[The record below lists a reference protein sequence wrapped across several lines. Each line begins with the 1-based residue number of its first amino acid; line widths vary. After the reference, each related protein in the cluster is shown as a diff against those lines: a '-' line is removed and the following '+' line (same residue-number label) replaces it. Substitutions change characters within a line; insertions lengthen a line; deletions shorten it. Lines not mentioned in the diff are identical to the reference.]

1 LTKGRQDP
9 VTTEIIR
16 NAFLAA
22 AEEMRAVLTR
32 SAFSPVIYEMK
43 DCSVGLFN
51 EKGELLG
58 QAPGLPFFLGA
69 LSEIVQTLIDIIGL
83 NSFAAGDAYILN
95 DPYLTGSHLNDVDI
109 LSPVVYGENVVGFA
123 VTRAHWED
131 LGGKTATY
139 AVDSTEIYQEGL
151 RLGPTKLADR
161 GELRSDVVDILRRN
175 SRMGIQMVGDMHAQ
189 IAACRKGER
198 SFLTLIER
206 FGLDTIRAAM
216 RDVFAATERLERA
229 AIAAIPDGVY
239 EAQGYQDND
248 FQTDEPILVKVK
260 VTVSGEEMV
269 VDTTG
274 SSSQRRGCTNCG
286 RPQAIAAARL
296 AYKFLIH
303 PEAEVTGGSFR
314 TFDVLVEPGSVFA
327 AEEPAA
333 CLQYGTHTM
342 LLVDLIIKALAP
354 AIPRQVA
361 AGLPGDAWNVI
372 MVHWDPNGRLA
383 SAWGEAIAGGWG
395 ANAFGDGESAV
406 IHTGAGDFRN
416 FPIEVMENKYPIQIH
431 HYGLG
436 TDSGGPG
443 KHRGGLNVVKEY
455 ETLDERMDLSL
466 WFERTRTP
474 SWGLFGG
481 EDGSVPEVI
490 ISAGTAD
497 ERSLLKVDSL
507 PLPKGTR
514 FRVATGGGGGYG
526 FPWERDYQHVREDV
540 NDGYVSRAMAREC
553 YGVVL
558 REGSLAVDEEG
569 TYKLRKQRSGA
580 VAGNEGAPLQSREA
594 RW

>member
-1 LTKGRQDP
+1 MKNTPLERRQDP

-16 NAFLAA
+16 NSFLAA

-51 EKGELLG
+51 ERGELLG

-69 LSEIVQTLIDIIGL
+69 LSEVVQTLIDIVGL
-83 NSFAAGDAYILN
+83 ERFVAGDVYILN

-109 LSPVVYGENVVGFA
+109 ISPVVYDGQVVGFA

-139 AVDSTEIYQEGL
+139 TVDSTEIYQEGL
-151 RLGPTKLADR
+151 RLGPTKLAER
-161 GELRSDVVDILRRN
+161 GRLRADIVDILRRN

-189 IAACRKGER
+189 IAACRKGES
-198 SFLTLIER
+198 SFLALIDR
-206 FGLDTIRAAM
+206 YGLATIRAAM

-229 AIAAIPDGVY
+229 AIASIPDGVY
-239 EAQGYQDND
+239 EAHGYQDND
-248 FQTDEPILVKVK
+248 FQTDEPVLVK
-260 VTVSGEEMV
+260 VTVTIRGEEMV

-274 SSSQRRGCTNCG
+274 SSAQRKGCTNCG
-286 RPQAIAAARL
+286 RTQAIAAARL

-303 PEAEVTGGSFR
+303 PESEVTGGSFR
-314 TFDVLVEPGSVFA
+314 TFDVLVEPGSIFA
-327 AEEPAA
+327 AQEPAA

-354 AIPRQVA
+354 AIPSQVA

-372 MVHWDPNGRLA
+372 MVHWDPNGRLS
-383 SAWGEAIAGGWG
+383 SAWGEATAGGWG
-395 ANAFGDGESAV
+395 ANALGDGESAI

-416 FPIEVMENKYPIQIH
+416 FPVEVMENKYPVQIH

-443 KHRGGLNVVKEY
+443 RYRGGLNVVKEY
-455 ETLDERMDLSL
+455 ETMDHRIDLSL
-466 WFERTRTP
+466 WFERTLTP

-481 EDGSVPEVI
+481 EDGSVPQVI
-490 ISAGTAD
+490 INPDT
-497 ERSLLKVDSL
+497 EEEQILLKVDSL
-507 PLPKGTR
+507 RLNRGTR

-526 FPWERDYQHVREDV
+526 PAWERDPQLVQEDV
-540 NDGYVSRAMAREC
+540 VDGYVSQAMAHDR
-553 YGVVL
+553 YGVAFQGTALV
-558 REGSLAVDEEG
+558 VDEKE
-569 TYKLRKQRSGA
+569 TRELRMRRRHSA
-580 VAGNEGAPLQSREA
+580 ER
-594 RW
+594 